1 VSKSKEWAWYNRRMN
16 SSTPDQYDDWYE
28 DEHSSSDIELED
40 DVDDLDSQDYHPYSQ
55 YSEL

>member
-1 VSKSKEWAWYNRRMN
+1 MN

-40 DVDDLDSQDYHPYSQ
+40 DVDDQDTGTYNSQWSQLWYS
-55 YSEL
+55 

>member
-1 VSKSKEWAWYNRRMN
+1 MN

-55 YSEL
+55 YSQLWYS

>member
-1 VSKSKEWAWYNRRMN
+1 MN

-28 DEHSSSDIELED
+28 DEHSSSDVELED

-55 YSEL
+55 YSGL